1 MVWHSQEVAK
11 STATPGKAAPKSEE
25 AKGRALLGGLMP
37 IWVWKKF
44 TFFFCFGAL
53 FSFICQ
59 STIRVVRQTPFGA
72 VISQLW

>member
-1 MVWHSQEVAK
+1 MVWHSQEAAK

-59 STIRVVRQTPFGA
+59 PVNNPSCEDEHQTFYG
-72 VISQLW
+72 